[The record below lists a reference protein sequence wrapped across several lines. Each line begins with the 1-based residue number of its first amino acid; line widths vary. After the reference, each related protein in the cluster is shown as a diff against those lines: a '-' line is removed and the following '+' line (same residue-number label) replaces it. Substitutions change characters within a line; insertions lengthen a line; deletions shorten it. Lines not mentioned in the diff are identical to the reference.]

1 MEAKELL
8 FLFIAIVTIASAGL
22 VAFSNKLI
30 HSAFALMATFVG
42 FAALYVFLSA
52 DFLAVTQIVVYVGG
66 ILILILFGVMM
77 THRIYDTTLKTIHN
91 PLAMGII
98 SAAALAVILGLVIY
112 RSPWAATVD
121 KPFVPT
127 TSIIGAEIL
136 TNYLLPFELVSV
148 LLLGV
153 LIGAVFLARTEEHK
167 K

>member
-8 FLFIAIVTIASAGL
+8 FLFIALVTVVSAAL

-91 PLAMGII
+91 PLILSLLSGLAV
-98 SAAALAVILGLVIY
+98 AVILALVIFKA
-112 RSPWAATVD
+112 PWAPVII
-121 KPFVPT
+121 KPFAPT
-127 TSIIGAEIL
+127 TETIGAEIL

-153 LIGAVFLARTEEHK
+153 LIGAVFLARTEDHK